1 MSCRLDSRTGPF
13 PIVAKVGDS
22 YRLEL
27 YPTMKIKNVFHPK
40 YLRKTLNDLLPGYV
54 QPPAPPVVV
63 DREEEHEVNDI
74 LDSKR
79 EYGRLKYR
87 VQWKGSRVR
96 DLTWYNT
103 DDSEFDNA
111 KEIVNDFHRRNSG
124 KEGPRAIGRRLG
136 RTKRGLV

>member
-1 MSCRLDSRTGPF
+1 MKLEDKILGPF

-27 YPTMKIKNVFHPK
+27 YPIMKIENVFHPK
-40 YLRKTLNDLLPGYV
+40 YLRKTPNNLLPGHV
-54 QPPAPPVVV
+54 QPPAPPVII
-63 DREEEHEVNDI
+63 DREEEHEVDDI

-87 VQWKGSRVR
+87 VQRKGSRVR
-96 DLTWYNT
+96 DLIQYNA